1 MRRELSGSRPWHGRP
16 TIDLLRDN
24 PRTRRLLPAAAA
36 AVIAVGVGQ
45 LADLITFT
53 SMVRVHG
60 LDAEANPLAR
70 AALEMGMPTVIA
82 LKVLLILLVLAL
94 FVADSPRHPRTA
106 AMIVTIATMAGLL
119 GAASN
124 IATLQA

>member
-1 MRRELSGSRPWHGRP
+1 MRREHRESAPWRGRP
-16 TIDLLRDN
+16 AIDLLRDN

-36 AVIAVGVGQ
+36 ALIAVGVGQ

-53 SMVRVHG
+53 SMVRAHG
-60 LDAEANPLAR
+60 LDAEANPVAR

-82 LKVLLILLVLAL
+82 LKALLILLVLAL
-94 FVADSPRHPRTA
+94 FVADSPRHPRMA

-124 IATLQA
+124 IATL